1 TFMKKLLTFFGER
14 QGIPHSST
22 IYLFLVLLLALSAR
36 IAYLNVII
44 EPNAYPYNIDSIEH
58 HLIAQNLVE
67 GNGYSMYGHPTAYR
81 APFLSYFMALCYWIF
96 GVNFAVVR
104 IGIIMMS
111 LLLIWVIYLLAKEF
125 FNGNVGIWAALLAGV
140 YPHFIFYNSRILTET
155 PFALFSLLALLFFVK
170 FFKTESRRNLVLT
183 ALFLALAILSR
194 PVGLALLGFLLLAL
208 LYKQRLW
215 KNVKH
220 ALILVVLV
228 SLFISPWII
237 RNYQVFDRFV
247 PVTTQGG
254 VVLWISNNH
263 YVAHHPALAG
273 WYMFY
278 QHLPGARKLIT
289 NSETERSRYGYQFF
303 KQFLKEHPGDI
314 PRLIWY
320 KNIRFW
326 EKESFTG
333 SSRRWMYELA
343 YFSIIFL
350 ALGGIMVALFSG
362 RSSLFY
368 LSILFLANF
377 VPALIF
383 WSGARV
389 RMPAEPA
396 LIILAAFF
404 IEKIRVRLL
413 K

>member
-1 TFMKKLLTFFGER
+1 MKKLLAILGGKR
-14 QGIPHSST
+14 RNLS
-22 IYLFLVLLLALSAR
+22 LSAR
-36 IAYLNVII
+36 YLLLILLLTLIARVTYLNVII

-67 GNGYSMYGHPTAYR
+67 GNGYSMYGHSTAYR
-81 APFLSYFMALCYWIF
+81 APFLTYFLALCYWIF

-104 IGIIMMS
+104 IGIIIMS
-111 LLLIWVIYLLAKEF
+111 LFLIWVIYLLAQEL
-125 FNGNVGIWAALLAGV
+125 FNDNVANWAALLAAI

-170 FFKTESRRNLVLT
+170 FIKAESYRDLVLT
-183 ALFLALAILSR
+183 GFFLALVILSR
-194 PVGLALLGFLLLAL
+194 PVGFALLGFLVLAL

-220 ALILVVLV
+220 GVILVALV

-237 RNYQVFDRFV
+237 RNYQVFHKFV

-263 YVAHHPALAG
+263 YVAHHPTKAG
-273 WYMFY
+273 WYIMY
-278 QHLPGARKLIT
+278 QYLPGARKLIT
-289 NSETERSRYGYQFF
+289 DSETERSRYGYQFF
-303 KQFLKEHPGDI
+303 RQFLQEYPGDI

-320 KNIRFW
+320 KNLRFW
-326 EKESFTG
+326 DKESFTG
-333 SSRRWMYELA
+333 SSRRWMYELG
-343 YFSIIFL
+343 YFSIILL
-350 ALGGIMVALFSG
+350 ALGGIMVAVSSG

-377 VPALIF
+377 IPALIF
-383 WSGARV
+383 WAGTRV

-396 LIILAAFF
+396 LIILAAYS
-404 IEKIRVRLL
+404 IEKIRMQLL